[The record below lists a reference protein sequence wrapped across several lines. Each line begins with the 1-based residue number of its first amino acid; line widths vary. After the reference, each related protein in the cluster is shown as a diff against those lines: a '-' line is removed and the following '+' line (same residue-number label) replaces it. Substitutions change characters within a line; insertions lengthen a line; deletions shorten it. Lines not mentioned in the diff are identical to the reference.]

1 MSVTEL
7 VEVQKAVAEFDRVG
21 AGIKALQEKYSGVLY
36 DVMTTAGMKD
46 AKSARAAVRE
56 PRYEIERIRK
66 DAKAPILALGKK
78 LDTEAKRITEELLA
92 IENPIALQIEAEEA
106 RKEAEKQAAIAAEM
120 QRVAALQERIAELR
134 GNPVLSASDS
144 SILISDHIQ
153 DLEEILVDETFAEF
167 REQAEVTKAAG
178 LTRLRELHAAAIT
191 HEVEQARLK
200 AEREEL
206 AKLRAEQ
213 AERDRLGRAR
223 LAEEERQRA
232 EQRAREEAEAKA
244 IREAEQ
250 AALRKA
256 REAFETQAKAER
268 ERIAEEERQA
278 RIARE
283 AEARRQDEELQRRR
297 AEQERLDR
305 EAEER
310 LRLESERIVAEERA
324 LVEQRAAFAR
334 EQEAARQA
342 QEPEHVVLSGI
353 PSASDIVE
361 VLAIH
366 YDESPETII
375 DWLRGMDFCA
385 VVSEEV
391 AA

>member
-1 MSVTEL
+1 MSTEL
-7 VEVQKAVAEFDRVG
+7 IAVQQAVAEFDRVA
-21 AGIKALQEKYSGVLY
+21 AGIKVLQDKYGSVVY
-36 DVMTTAGMKD
+36 DVTTTAGMKD
-46 AKSARAAVRE
+46 AKAARAAVRE
-56 PRYEIERIRK
+56 PRFEVERIRK

-78 LDTEAKRITEELLA
+78 LDTEAKRITEELLK
-92 IENPIALQIEAEEA
+92 IEEPIQLQIETEEQ
-106 RKEAEKQAAIAAEM
+106 RKETEKQAAIAAEM
-120 QRVAALQERIAELR
+120 KRVSDLQDRVAELR
-134 GNPVLSASDS
+134 GCPNLSPTSGS
-144 SILISDHIQ
+144 ELIAQHIQ
-153 DLEEILVDETFAEF
+153 DLEGIAVDNSFQEF
-167 REQAEVTKAAG
+167 RQQAEDAKAAG
-178 LTRLRELHAAAIT
+178 LSRLRELHAAAIA
-191 HEVEQARLK
+191 HEAEQARLK

-213 AERDRLGRAR
+213 AERDRLERAR

-250 AALRKA
+250 EALRKA
-256 REAFETQAKAER
+256 REAFETQASAER

-283 AEARRQDEELQRRR
+283 AEARRQAEAMRHQQ
-297 AEQERLDR
+297 AEQERLER
-305 EAEER
+305 EANER
-310 LRLESERIVAEERA
+310 LRAESERIVAEERA
-324 LVEQRAAFAR
+324 LAEQRAEFAR